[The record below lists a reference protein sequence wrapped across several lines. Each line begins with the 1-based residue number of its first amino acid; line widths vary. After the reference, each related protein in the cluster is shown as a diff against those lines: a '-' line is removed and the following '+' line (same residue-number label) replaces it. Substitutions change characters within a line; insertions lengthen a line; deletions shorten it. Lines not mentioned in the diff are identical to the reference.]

1 MRKKTKI
8 EIQRIDNPNYKAD
21 AKVIIKENKFE
32 NFRERLRKGLKKG
45 KIITEKNSRRDDKVR
60 ESR

>member
-21 AKVIIKENKFE
+21 AKVKIKENKFE